1 MNKTVFFKT
10 FRRLFGFVLA
20 ISLSAS
26 VLTAQAQNA
35 RITLNLSDV
44 PMSQVMKEI
53 EKQTRY
59 LFINKGVDTGKKL
72 SVNLTQKTIQEV
84 LDYVL
89 KNTDITYKIVKNHV
103 VLTNKTMKDTELPST
118 NQNRKRLTGQVVG
131 QDGEPLIGVNVVV
144 KGTTIG
150 SMTDMDGNYILENV
164 PSNATVEFSYIG
176 YQKNVVLVNGRKDIP
191 IKMEPLIFL

>member
-53 EKQTRY
+53 EKQMADDEF
-59 LFINKGVDTGKKL
+59 LLIACKSFDKSAINISDKIKIKKIPQMLLGKCEFGKDDYSL
-72 SVNLTQKTIQEV
+72 NIVNPPVYEYEEE
-84 LDYVL
+84 DC
-89 KNTDITYKIVKNHV
+89 D
-103 VLTNKTMKDTELPST
+103 E
-118 NQNRKRLTGQVVG
+118 
-131 QDGEPLIGVNVVV
+131 
-144 KGTTIG
+144 
-150 SMTDMDGNYILENV
+150 
-164 PSNATVEFSYIG
+164 
-176 YQKNVVLVNGRKDIP
+176 
-191 IKMEPLIFL
+191 